1 MLYALDSALGDGIGR
16 RRLRAVPGGPHWH
29 ADTHADAH
37 LGGPFSGD
45 GGDSGAASPSSPL
58 SPYLPVASFF
68 GLERPFVHSDLE
80 PHVPVY
86 QLAACPEGRT
96 SGGPGFGFS
105 SGTGTG
111 TGTGG
116 GPGVLVSVG
125 RDRLLRLWDL
135 RTGTP
140 ARCLPAAGNDV
151 PVALGAGVLV
161 AVDGLKGRAVSAW
174 ASASAR

>member
-1 MLYALDSALGDGIGR
+1 M
-16 RRLRAVPGGPHWH
+16 
-29 ADTHADAH
+29 
-37 LGGPFSGD
+37 
-45 GGDSGAASPSSPL
+45 
-58 SPYLPVASFF
+58 
-68 GLERPFVHSDLE
+68 HSDLE

-96 SGGPGFGFS
+96 AGGHGSGSGGGRG
-105 SGTGTG
+105 
-111 TGTGG
+111 GG

-174 ASASAR
+174 ASASAW